1 MNAPHERARMKPP
14 TEAPSA
20 PGVRLWVH
28 SLRFRLL
35 AATLVALA
43 LALMLSGW
51 FLGSLFKDHVMRQF
65 EVALTRQLD
74 QLTAQLDFDDQGRP
88 AIDPQALSDPR
99 WQTPFSGLYWQLDQI
114 SQNQQTRAGVLRS
127 RSLWDTQLSLAAD
140 PLADGAV
147 HVHHGTGPQGATV
160 MLIERTVRSADSP
173 DARWRLVV
181 AADSRETLTAI
192 QGFNLTLTLA
202 LTALAALLA
211 LAAWAQVVIGLA
223 PLRSMQ
229 TALQAVR
236 DGRHP
241 RLQGRFPLEMQPLI
255 DDFNGV
261 LDRNADVVAR
271 ARTQAGNLAHAL
283 KTPLAVLAQ
292 AAEQQVAQPTS
303 PPSPELPALVL
314 DQVGIARRHID
325 WHLARARVAASTRL
339 PGLRTPLAPVLDG
352 LLRVMQRVHAA
363 QDLRF
368 TTDGTPADWA
378 FAGEEQDLQ
387 EMLGNL
393 LENAAL
399 WAHHRV
405 HVGTGRAG
413 DQLHIRIEDDGPGID
428 QAHRDTALSRGG
440 RLDERTPGSGLGLA
454 IVADLVELYHGS
466 ISLDTS
472 PLGGLLVRVSLPA
485 AAAAATTT
493 TTAPSA

>member
-1 MNAPHERARMKPP
+1 MKTP

-20 PGVRLWVH
+20 SGVRHWVQ

-35 AATLVALA
+35 TATLVALA

-74 QLTAQLDFDDQGRP
+74 QLTAQLDFDARGRP

-114 SQNQQTRAGVLRS
+114 SQDHQTRAGVLRS

-140 PLADGAV
+140 PLEDGAV
-147 HVHHGTGPQGATV
+147 HVHHDTGPRGARIMV
-160 MLIERTVRSADSP
+160 IERTVRSADSP
-173 DARWRLVV
+173 DARWRLAV
-181 AADSRETLTAI
+181 ASDSQEALEAI
-192 QGFNLTLTLA
+192 ERFNHMLTLA
-202 LTALAALLA
+202 LIALAALLA
-211 LAAWAQVVIGLA
+211 MAALAQVVIGLA
-223 PLRSMQ
+223 PLRTMQ

-236 DGRHP
+236 EGKHT
-241 RLQGRFPLEMQPLI
+241 RLQGRFPVEMQPLI

-261 LDRNADVVAR
+261 LDRNADVIAR

-283 KTPLAVLAQ
+283 KTPLAVLGQ
-292 AAEQQVAQPTS
+292 AADQSVGQPT
-303 PPSPELPALVL
+303 PAPELPALVRE
-314 DQVGIARRHID
+314 QVGIAQRQID

-339 PGLRTPLAPVLDG
+339 PGLRTPVAPVIGG
-352 LLRVMQRVHAA
+352 LLRVMQRVHA
-363 QDLRF
+363 DRELRF
-368 TTDGTPADWA
+368 TTDDTPADWA

-393 LENAAL
+393 LENAGQ
-399 WAHHRV
+399 WAHHKV
-405 HVGTGRAG
+405 HVGTAHSG
-413 DQLHIRIEDDGPGID
+413 DQLHIRIEDDGPGIARA
-428 QAHRDTALSRGG
+428 QRDTALSRGG
-440 RLDERTPGSGLGLA
+440 RLDERSPGSGLGLA
-454 IVADLVELYHGS
+454 IVADLVELYNGS

-472 PLGGLLVRVSLPA
+472 PLGGLLVQVSLPA
-485 AAAAATTT
+485 AAV
-493 TTAPSA
+493 

>member
-1 MNAPHERARMKPP
+1 MKLP

-20 PGVRLWVH
+20 PGLRHWVR

-35 AATLVALA
+35 AATLVALT

-51 FLGSLFKDHVMRQF
+51 FLSSLFKDHVLHQF

-114 SQNQQTRAGVLRS
+114 SQNQLTRAGVLRS
-127 RSLWDTQLSLAAD
+127 RSLWDTQLSLTAD

-147 HVHHGTGPQGATV
+147 HVHHGAGPQGASV

-181 AADSRETLTAI
+181 ASDSQETLAAI
-192 QGFNLTLTLA
+192 KGFNRTLTLA
-202 LTALAALLA
+202 LAALATLLA
-211 LAAWAQVVIGLA
+211 LAAWGQVVIGLA
-223 PLRSMQ
+223 PLRNMQ
-229 TALQAVR
+229 AALQAVR
-236 DGRHP
+236 DGKHP

-255 DDFNGV
+255 DDFNSV

-283 KTPLAVLAQ
+283 KTPLTVLGQ
-292 AAEQQVAQPTS
+292 AAEQSIAQPT
-303 PPSPELPALVL
+303 PAPELPALVR

-339 PGLRTPLAPVLDG
+339 PGLRTPLAPVIGG
-352 LLRVMQRVHAA
+352 LLRVMQRVHA
-363 QDLRF
+363 DRELRF
-368 TTDGTPADWA
+368 TTDDTPADWA

-393 LENAAL
+393 LENAGQ
-399 WAHHRV
+399 WAHHAV
-405 HVGTGRAG
+405 HVGTGRTG
-413 DQLHIRIEDDGPGID
+413 DQLHIQIEDDGPGIA
-428 QAHRDTALSRGG
+428 QAQRDTALSRGG
-440 RLDERTPGSGLGLA
+440 RLDESMPGSGLGLA
-454 IVADLVELYHGS
+454 IAADLVELYNGS

-472 PLGGLLVRVSLPA
+472 PLGGLLVRVRLPA
-485 AAAAATTT
+485 AAG
-493 TTAPSA
+493 